1 VAQVFPTSAKVVYD
15 SLVGNASFMAKLGNY
30 TFSGGTGAPEPAI
43 AVLSPG
49 EPLPEL
55 RDVEGVECIIHDAA
69 NAKRMAFLSG
79 NSATV
84 FTWQVFLICWEGATG
99 QDVTDAVSALMSI
112 FPGATSTETV
122 ATAHGLGSLV
132 QTRILIP
139 SDMPII
145 G

>member
-1 VAQVFPTSAKVVYD
+1 
-15 SLVGNASFMAKLGNY
+15 MAKLGTY
-30 TFSGGTGAPEPAI
+30 TFSGGAGAPEPAI

-49 EPLPEL
+49 EALPEL
-55 RDVEGVECIIHDAA
+55 RGVEGLECIIHDAA
-69 NAKRMAFLSG
+69 NVKRRDFLTDS
-79 NSATV
+79 SSMV
-84 FTWQVFLICWEGATG
+84 FTWQVFLICWKGATG
-99 QDVTDAVSALMSI
+99 QDMTEAVSLLAGVFS
-112 FPGATSTETV
+112 GATSTETV